1 MRDSVSRV
9 RPAVG
14 ARPHASRVKHA
25 LTGAALAGILV
36 APTALGAVSSFESGT
51 EGWAASLGSVA
62 WQAGAGNPGGF
73 IRLEAPGF
81 GPSAVASAASAFL
94 GDQSHMLGGAFR
106 FDAVVLDG
114 PLSLDP
120 TPGTP
125 WSVSVTIVNDSM
137 KSGVATRVFT
147 DGVRLGDT
155 WATLS
160 AALVGAEWGVSDKT
174 LALILAGVT
183 NITVEVL
190 PNEIPAP
197 FAFGL
202 DNVGIVPT
210 PGAAALFALAGL
222 ALIARRRR

>member
-9 RPAVG
+9 RSAVV

-25 LTGAALAGILV
+25 LTGAALAGLSCPS
-36 APTALGAVSSFESGT
+36 AAHAAVSAFEFGA
-51 EGWAASLGSVA
+51 EGWAASFGSVV
-62 WQAGAGNPGGF
+62 WMPGSGNPGGF
-73 IRLEAPGF
+73 LRLEAPGF
-81 GPSAVASAASAFL
+81 GPSAVASAASTFL

-125 WSVSVTIVNDSM
+125 WSVSVTIANDSM

-174 LALILAGVT
+174 LASILAGVT
-183 NITVEVL
+183 NITVEIL

-222 ALIARRRR
+222 ALVARRRR